1 MINRQHDKWN
11 FNESVLFMCYR
22 VVLLFDLVYL
32 CSNYC
37 ASNIKTCYF
46 YVAGHAP
53 QDASASNSH
62 QHFHHLINDQTD
74 SG

>member
-37 ASNIKTCYF
+37 ASNIKT
-46 YVAGHAP
+46 
-53 QDASASNSH
+53 
-62 QHFHHLINDQTD
+62 
-74 SG
+74 